1 MRRVLAASVAAA
13 LAAAGTVSLSAC
25 GAPTSSE
32 VSPITA
38 VPYDL
43 MSPAT
48 SATSAPTVDAAT
60 TPQVYLVRDDVLMP
74 VQASRALDVD
84 VTATV
89 ATTLERLAEGPS
101 REERGRGLSTALGPD
116 VGIALDRLDGTT
128 AIIDVRAGDQAPTA
142 SRLPL
147 AVGQI
152 VLTVLS
158 VPGVESVLLT
168 SEGEPIQAP
177 LPGGALTDRPL
188 VAGDYAALAAPATPS
203 PAGTTPTS
211 AMTS

>member
-1 MRRVLAASVAAA
+1 
-13 LAAAGTVSLSAC
+13 
-25 GAPTSSE
+25 

-48 SATSAPTVDAAT
+48 SVASAPPVDAAT
-60 TPQVYLVRDDVLMP
+60 TPQVYLVRDDVLVP
-74 VQASRALDVD
+74 VQASRALEVD
-84 VTATV
+84 VEATV

-116 VGIALDRLDGTT
+116 VGIALDRLEGST
-128 AIIDVRAGDQAPTA
+128 AVIDVRAGDQAPTG

-152 VLTVLS
+152 VLTALS

-188 VAGDYAALAAPATPS
+188 VAGDYTTLAVPVTPRPS
-203 PAGTTPTS
+203 GTTAASATS
-211 AMTS
+211 G

>member
-1 MRRVLAASVAAA
+1 MRRFLVASVAAA
-13 LAAAGTVSLSAC
+13 IATAGSLSAC

-32 VSPITA
+32 VNPITA

-48 SATSAPTVDAAT
+48 SATSAPTVDTAT
-60 TPQVYLVRDDVLMP
+60 TPQVYLVRDDVLVP
-74 VQASRALDVD
+74 VQASRALDID
-84 VTATV
+84 VTTTV
-89 ATTLERLAEGPS
+89 ATTLARLAEGPS
-101 REERGRGLSTALGPD
+101 REERDRGLSTALGPD

-128 AIIDVRAGDQAPTA
+128 AVIDVRAGDQAPTA

-147 AVGQI
+147 AVGQL

-188 VAGDYAALAAPATPS
+188 VAGDYAPLAAPATPS

-211 AMTS
+211 ATPG